1 MVSGT
6 PGPSLSP
13 LRAPARSSAEVG
25 WTHQLHTG
33 GFPTRLRRQL
43 MRGLCTGGVDPTSV
57 TIGVPEPG
65 LRIAPTLKWRERAA
79 LG

>member
-1 MVSGT
+1 
-6 PGPSLSP
+6 
-13 LRAPARSSAEVG
+13 
-25 WTHQLHTG
+25 
-33 GFPTRLRRQL
+33 
-43 MRGLCTGGVDPTSV
+43 MRGLCAGGVDPTSV